1 MIKVGWRGAFG
12 SLFAVAVLL
21 NSIASPRATQAQS
34 TRPSGVWVNVTSNVG
49 EPKWGYAG
57 VTLLAAVPGTDHII
71 AGVSE
76 AGLWETSDGGK
87 IWSKLGAKDAVAIM
101 NRPYQIVFDPKDS
114 NIFWESGNYMG
125 PGLFKT
131 TDGGKTFQPLGKLT
145 HLDGLGIDFADPER
159 KTLVVGHHEQSCSVE
174 KSTDGGATWTNIG
187 QSLPADTNF
196 SSDVIVQNASTFIVN
211 AAGWKKDASFGVY
224 RTTDAGK
231 TWKKICNQGPAGIP
245 CVTSAG
251 AIYWQALWAKG
262 LLKSEDHGLTWN
274 LMSGPV
280 KENPV
285 ALPDG
290 KLMVA
295 VNRQLM
301 VSADAGKTWEKTGSE
316 IPFKPTGIC
325 FSEKGRAVYV
335 WRSTETREDNVIL
348 KWEMP

>member
-1 MIKVGWRGAFG
+1 MTKMGWLHARSGLVAFA
-12 SLFAVAVLL
+12 LCVIAFAW
-21 NSIASPRATQAQS
+21 PRAAQGQA

-57 VTLLAAVPGTDHII
+57 VTLLAAIPDSNHII

-87 IWSKLGAKDAVAIM
+87 SWTKLGATDAVLIT
-101 NRPYQIVFDPKDS
+101 NRPYQIIFDPKDS
-114 NIFWESGNYMG
+114 RIFWESGNYAG
-125 PGLFKT
+125 PGIFKT

-145 HLDGLGIDFADPER
+145 HLDGLGVDFSDPER
-159 KTLVVGHHEQSCSVE
+159 KTLIVGHHEQSQSVE
-174 KSTDGGATWTNIG
+174 ISTDGGANWTNIG
-187 QSLPADTNF
+187 QNLPADSNF
-196 SSDVIVQNASTFIVN
+196 SSNPIVQDANTFIVN

-231 TWKKICNQGPAGIP
+231 TWKKVCDQGPAGIP
-245 CVTSAG
+245 CITPAG

-274 LMSGPV
+274 LLPGPV

-290 KLMVA
+290 KLMAA
-295 VNRQLM
+295 VDRQLM
-301 VSADAGKTWEKTGSE
+301 ISVDGGKTWQKTGPE

-325 FSEKGRAVYV
+325 FSEKGHAVYV
-335 WRSTETREDNVIL
+335 WRSTESREDNVIL
-348 KWEMP
+348 KWQMP

>member
-1 MIKVGWRGAFG
+1 MTRVVWLAARSGV
-12 SLFAVAVLL
+12 FATALWVL
-21 NSIASPRATQAQS
+21 ASAWPRAAQAQA

-57 VTLLAAVPGTDHII
+57 VTLLVAVPGTDHVI

-76 AGLWETSDGGK
+76 AGLWQTSDGGK
-87 IWSKLGAKDAVAIM
+87 TWTKLGAKDPLPIS
-101 NRPYQIVFDPKDS
+101 NRPYQIVFYPKDS
-114 NIFWESGNYMG
+114 DIFWESGNYAG

-145 HLDGLGIDFADPER
+145 QLDGIGIDFTDPLR
-159 KTLVVGHHEQSCSVE
+159 KSLVVGHHEQSRSVE
-174 KSTDGGATWTNIG
+174 KSADAGVTWTDIG

-196 SSDVIVQNASTFIVN
+196 SSDVIVQDANTLMVN
-211 AAGWKKDASFGVY
+211 AAGWKKDASFGIY

-231 TWKKICNQGPAGIP
+231 TWRKVSDQGPAGIP
-245 CVTSAG
+245 CITPAG
-251 AIYWQALWAKG
+251 VIYWQALWAKG

-274 LMSGPV
+274 LLPGPV

-290 KLMVA
+290 KLMAA
-295 VNRQLM
+295 VDRQLLI
-301 VSADAGKTWEKTGSE
+301 SADGGKTWEKTGPE

-348 KWEMP
+348 KWELQ

>member
-1 MIKVGWRGAFG
+1 MIRVGWLASRNGFFVAA
-12 SLFAVAVLL
+12 LWVITFAWPCA
-21 NSIASPRATQAQS
+21 AQAQA

-57 VTLLAAVPGTDHII
+57 VTLLAAVPGSNRVI

-87 IWSKLGAKDAVAIM
+87 TWTKLGAKDAVPIM

-114 NIFWESGNYMG
+114 SVFWESGNYAG

-131 TDGGKTFQPLGKLT
+131 IDGGKTFQSLGKLT
-145 HLDGLGIDFADPER
+145 HLDGVGIDFTDPER
-159 KTLVVGHHEQSCSVE
+159 KMLVVGHHEQSCSVE
-174 KSTDGGATWTNIG
+174 KSTDGGLTWTNIG

-196 SSDVIVQNASTFIVN
+196 SSDPIVQDANTFIVN
-211 AAGWKKDASFGVY
+211 AAGWKKDASFGIY
-224 RTTDAGK
+224 RTTDGGK
-231 TWKKICNQGPAGIP
+231 SWKKICDQGPAGIP
-245 CVTSAG
+245 CITPAG

-274 LMSGPV
+274 LLPGPV
-280 KENPV
+280 KDNPI

-290 KLMVA
+290 KLMAA
-295 VNRQLM
+295 VDRQLM
-301 VSADAGKTWEKTGSE
+301 ISADGGKSWQKTGPE

-325 FSEKGRAVYV
+325 FSERGRAVYV
-335 WRSTETREDNVIL
+335 WRSTEAREDNVIL